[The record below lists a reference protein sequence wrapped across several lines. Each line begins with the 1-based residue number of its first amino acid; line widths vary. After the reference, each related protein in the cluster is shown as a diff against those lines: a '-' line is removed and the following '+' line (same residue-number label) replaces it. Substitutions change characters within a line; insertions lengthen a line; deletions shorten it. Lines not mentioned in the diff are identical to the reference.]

1 MRRVAP
7 KLRRRQVP
15 HVRCGAVQN
24 PSVFDVVRSLFE
36 QKGGSMYLG
45 EPVTQEEH
53 ALQCAWLAE
62 QEGAEAALVVAAL
75 LHDIGHLLCAL
86 EMDTSTPEVDAKH
99 ETRGQEWLAGFFGLE
114 VTEPVRMHVD
124 AKRYLCAFD
133 LNYTKSLSDASRHS
147 LMLQGGPMTEEEAW
161 AFASTRFSN
170 AALRLRRWDDQAKIP
185 GLVTPELAHYASAIE
200 TLIAG
205 PGRQR

>member
-45 EPVTQEEH
+45 EPVTQEQH

-62 QEGAEAALVVAAL
+62 QDRADAPLVVAAL
-75 LHDIGHLLCAL
+75 LHDIGHLLSGVEEDIA
-86 EMDTSTPEVDAKH
+86 SPEDDAKH
-99 ETRGQEWLAGFFGLE
+99 EARGHDWLTRFFGPE
-114 VTEPVRMHVD
+114 VTEPVRLHVD
-124 AKRYLCAFD
+124 AKRYLCAVD
-133 LNYTKSLSDASRHS
+133 PGYTESLSEASRHS
-147 LMLQGGPMTEEEAW
+147 LMLQGGPMTHDQTT
-161 AFASTRFSN
+161 AFASGPHAD
-170 AALRLRRWDDQAKIP
+170 AAIRLRRWDDRAKAP
-185 GLVTPELAHYASAIE
+185 GLTTPDLVYYASRIE
-200 TLIAG
+200 ALAIAG
-205 PGRQR
+205 RFR